1 MKKSFFVKLICFFL
15 ALLVVP
21 MGYFLAIQSLPAM
34 FRGSLMGSIYVKQ
47 QLVEQTP
54 GPRMLVIGGSSVPY
68 SIECE
73 TVSEQIGMPC
83 IAMGATAYLGIEYY
97 LNLVDDFLHEG
108 DVVVLA
114 PEFAMLQNSVS
125 YSTTWMAVENAPKLL
140 KSLPLSYIPGM
151 VSSYHTYAKQKI
163 ALWKEKGTPAMTQEE
178 QYAAA
183 GFGPWGDITFHRE
196 QLLESGYD
204 KNNTLSLT
212 EDSLSP
218 QVVKVINQFAQKA
231 EKAGATVLLTWAP
244 FDALAYQGSPKT
256 LQQFAETLQKKVQV
270 PYVGDLKDCLM
281 PAKFF
286 YDSNNHLTS
295 EGAQLRTQ
303 MLLRDLKR

>member
-15 ALLVVP
+15 ALLIVP
-21 MGYFLAIQSLPAM
+21 AGYFFAVQSLPAM

-73 TVSEQIGMPC
+73 TISEQIGMPC
-83 IAMGATAYLGIEYY
+83 IAMGATAYLGMEYY
-97 LNLVDDFLHEG
+97 LNLVDDFLQEG

-114 PEFAMLQNSVS
+114 PEFAMLENSVS

-140 KSLPLSYIPGM
+140 KGLPLSYIPGM
-151 VSSYHTYAKQKI
+151 VSSYHTYAKQKM
-163 ALWKEKGTPAMTQEE
+163 ALWKEKGAPTATPEAEYT
-178 QYAAA
+178 AA

-204 KNNTLSLT
+204 KNNTLVLT

-218 QVVKVINQFAQKA
+218 EVVTAINQFAKKA
-231 EKAGATVLLTWAP
+231 EKAGVTVLLTWAP
-244 FDALAYQGSPKT
+244 FDELAYQGSEEEM
-256 LQQFAETLQKKVQV
+256 QHFFETLQEKVHV
-270 PYVGDLKDCLM
+270 PYIGNLQDCLM
-281 PAKFF
+281 PAELF

-295 EGAQLRTQ
+295 AGAQLRTQ
-303 MLLRDLKR
+303 MLLRDLKQ